1 MGAIANLDYI
11 DSYENSPVLLF
22 HGTSDL
28 IVPYDEG
35 YPFTLNITLPFVYGS
50 SKISEKMDSLNIDH
64 NLVLEENE
72 PHEYYGALN
81 GNLDLGGGPNTYW
94 NSILQDSYQFLFSYL
109 NTNGDVN
116 NDGILNIQDII
127 IVINFILNIE
137 IPTDQQF
144 EIADM
149 NSDGIL
155 NILDII
161 IIVYEIT
168 L

>member
-94 NSILQDSYQFLFSYL
+94 DSILQDSYQFLFSYL